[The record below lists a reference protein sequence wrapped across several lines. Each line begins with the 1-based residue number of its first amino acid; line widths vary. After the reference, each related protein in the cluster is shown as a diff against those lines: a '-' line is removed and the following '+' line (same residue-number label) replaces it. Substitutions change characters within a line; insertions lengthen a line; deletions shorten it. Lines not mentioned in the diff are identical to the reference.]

1 MSGVKLRVTAETC
14 YAITVS
20 NQFAKNQCYKDNFRV
35 IFCHAHLTQS
45 NCLVKH
51 FQPIRVIKTAFH
63 WYAQTLGSMMQW
75 WQFCIKSLLI
85 DEPETKVGENIS
97 VIKKLFYTLQTF
109 FVPPSS
115 KAGKFSKSKVILCRE
130 QFPTFFA
137 FDDRGSKE
145 SHSMTNFY
153 HKMKFQTFFHSVER
167 LIEKVIVAI
176 LMANVWTSLSSD
188 PGSNPGQESNL
199 TLQNELSI
207 FTLNNKQENTAGM
220 LSLFRHFLI

>member
-1 MSGVKLRVTAETC
+1 M
-14 YAITVS
+14 
-20 NQFAKNQCYKDNFRV
+20 
-35 IFCHAHLTQS
+35 
-45 NCLVKH
+45 
-51 FQPIRVIKTAFH
+51 
-63 WYAQTLGSMMQW
+63 
-75 WQFCIKSLLI
+75 
-85 DEPETKVGENIS
+85 GENIS

-188 PGSNPGQESNL
+188 PGSNPGQE
-199 TLQNELSI
+199 
-207 FTLNNKQENTAGM
+207 
-220 LSLFRHFLI
+220 

>member
-145 SHSMTNFY
+145 SHSMTNF
-153 HKMKFQTFFHSVER
+153 HSVER